1 MGAGQG
7 SNFYMQL
14 KYRLKNTN
22 ILYFKKKTDLFDIK
36 TILSYNL
43 YIKSELDKDSL

>member
-22 ILYFKKKTDLFDIK
+22 ILYLKKTDLFDIK